1 MTLVDMGAGIVES
14 LREMTKRSIT
24 GAKVNAEIAHL
35 SDDERESLR
44 LYMFKTVEDF
54 SINKELLE
62 SKAAALRVEERIYLQ
77 RINAIREQ
85 ADIELSGDRKALKEL
100 ESRVKQQDNLIHE
113 VVAVLETAEGGNRD
127 WENSAYKVHATRTT
141 YLDVEDEAALIG
153 WTIDIGEL
161 DNAFPRKIKKATVN
175 QLWKKFTTDW
185 RNEPIPGG
193 KLRHNTKVSVDSAL
207 SNSGKVSTSTM
218 SCKRGR

>member
-44 LYMFKTVEDF
+44 SYMFKTVEDF

-85 ADIELSGDRKALKEL
+85 ADIELVRCA
-100 ESRVKQQDNLIHE
+100 
-113 VVAVLETAEGGNRD
+113 
-127 WENSAYKVHATRTT
+127 
-141 YLDVEDEAALIG
+141 
-153 WTIDIGEL
+153 
-161 DNAFPRKIKKATVN
+161 
-175 QLWKKFTTDW
+175 
-185 RNEPIPGG
+185 
-193 KLRHNTKVSVDSAL
+193 
-207 SNSGKVSTSTM
+207 
-218 SCKRGR
+218 